1 MNTDRQFWTCT
12 KILKMLF
19 LGRTVALGNSS
30 EQNVFNFGGGCGS
43 VGKAVASDSRGPWF
57 EFSHWLNLYWTFTIN
72 CFEKTKIM
80 KKEAEKWPLKEMF
93 SISKWRFTQ
102 KKFYNVDPKEGGV
115 TK

>member
-1 MNTDRQFWTCT
+1 
-12 KILKMLF
+12 MLF

-72 CFEKTKIM
+72 CFEKTKIK
-80 KKEAEKWPLKEMF
+80 KKEAEKCPLKKCF
-93 SISKWRFTQ
+93 QFL
-102 KKFYNVDPKEGGV
+102 NVDFLKKSFIMLTHRKEELQSRL
-115 TK
+115 TSWTSDIC